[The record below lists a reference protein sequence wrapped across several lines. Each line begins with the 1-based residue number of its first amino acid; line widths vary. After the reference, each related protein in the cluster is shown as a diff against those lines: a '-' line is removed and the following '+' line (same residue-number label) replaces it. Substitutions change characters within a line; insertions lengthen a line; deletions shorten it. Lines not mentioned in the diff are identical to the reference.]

1 MNELTEILK
10 QTVDRLLNDYVT
22 RESLEAAEGGM
33 FPHKLWKALESSGLT
48 QPLATEQD
56 GGVDAHFTN
65 AYEIIY
71 GAGYHS
77 APVPLIETI
86 LASWLAQK
94 TGISVPKGP
103 ITLIENRRSSALKFK
118 QTGSDWSLSGT
129 AAHTPW
135 GSEAE
140 HVFVIADAG
149 GALRSGI
156 LQTSKTTIIPD
167 LNMAKE
173 PRDTLI
179 FERTPVCEISEP
191 LSYEITRDV
200 IRLYGAMFRSAQM
213 AGASQRALD
222 LAVEYARER
231 KAFGRPIAKF
241 QAVQHQLANLAAHVA
256 QATIATEAAFRAA
269 DQRDPRFEISIA
281 KIVAGQTAT
290 LAAETAHQVF
300 AAIGFTHDHML
311 NFSTRRLWCWRA
323 EYGSDNNWAEEIGRR
338 ATGRGPDMLWN
349 DLTEVQS

>member
-10 QTVDRLLNDYVT
+10 KTVDRLLNDYVT
-22 RESLEAAEGGM
+22 RESLEAAEDGM
-33 FPHKLWKALESSGLT
+33 FPHKLWDALEKNGLT

-56 GGVDAHFTN
+56 GRVGAHFTDT
-65 AYEIIY
+65 YEIIY

-86 LASWLAQK
+86 LASWLANK
-94 TGISVPKGP
+94 TGISIPKGP
-103 ITLIENRRSSALKFK
+103 ITLLENRSSSALKFK
-118 QTGSDWSLSGT
+118 QTGSNWSLSGN

-135 GSEAE
+135 GSEAK

-173 PRDTLI
+173 PRDMLI
-179 FERTPVCEISEP
+179 FKKTPVCEISEP
-191 LSYEITRDV
+191 LSYEITRDIV
-200 IRLYGAMFRSAQM
+200 TLYGAMFRSAQI

-222 LAVEYARER
+222 LAIEYARER

-241 QAVQHQLANLAAHVA
+241 QAIQHQLANLAAHVA

-269 DQRDPRFEISIA
+269 DQKDPRFEISIA
-281 KIVAGQTAT
+281 KIVAGQTAS
-290 LAAETAHQVF
+290 LAAEIT
-300 AAIGFTHDHML
+300 
-311 NFSTRRLWCWRA
+311 N
-323 EYGSDNNWAEEIGRR
+323 
-338 ATGRGPDMLWN
+338 
-349 DLTEVQS
+349 

>member
-1 MNELTEILK
+1 MNDLTEILK
-10 QTVDRLLNDYVT
+10 KTVDRLLNDFVT
-22 RESLEAAEGGM
+22 RESLEAAEDGI
-33 FPHKLWKALESSGLT
+33 FPHELWNALAKNGLT
-48 QPLATEQD
+48 QPLVTERD
-56 GGVDAHFTN
+56 GEVGAHFTD

-86 LASWLAQK
+86 LASWLAKK
-94 TGISVPKGP
+94 TGVSIPTGP
-103 ITLIENRRSSALKFK
+103 ISLIENRRSSALKFN
-118 QTGSDWSLSGT
+118 QTGSNWSLSGT
-129 AAHTPW
+129 ATHTPW
-135 GSEAE
+135 GGEAK
-140 HVFVIADAG
+140 HAFVIADAG
-149 GALRSGI
+149 GELRSGI

-179 FERTPVCEISEP
+179 FKKTPVCEISGP
-191 LSYEITRDV
+191 LSYEITRDM
-200 IRLYGAMFRSAQM
+200 ITLYGALFRSAQI

-222 LAVEYARER
+222 LAIEYARER

-241 QAVQHQLANLAAHVA
+241 QAIQHQLANLAAHVA
-256 QATIATEAAFRAA
+256 QATIATESAFRAA
-269 DQRDPRFEISIA
+269 DLKDPRFEISIA

-311 NFSTRRLWCWRA
+311 NFLTRRLWCWRA
-323 EYGSDNNWAEEIGRR
+323 EFGSDSHWAEEIGRR

-349 DLTEVQS
+349 DLTEVES